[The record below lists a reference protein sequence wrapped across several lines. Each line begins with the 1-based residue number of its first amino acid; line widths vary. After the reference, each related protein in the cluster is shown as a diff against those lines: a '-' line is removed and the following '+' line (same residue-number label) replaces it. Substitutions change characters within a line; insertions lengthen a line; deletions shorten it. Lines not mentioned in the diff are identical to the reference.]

1 MKSWIRWLLL
11 AVVVVLL
18 GWGGW
23 RWIQLRSA
31 AGAAAPASSAS
42 AAASAAASAPRL
54 ELASLDV
61 LPVTRLPLTRTL
73 EISGS
78 LKAVDSAFVK
88 ARVAAELKSLTVRE
102 GDTVK
107 AGQVIGQLDPTEF
120 DWRLRQAEQ
129 QANAARAQ
137 QAIAQRQLTNNQALV
152 AQGFISPTALETSV
166 STQAGAQATLQAAL
180 AAVELA
186 RKSRSDATLTAPIN
200 GTVAQRLAQPGE
212 RVPLDG
218 RIVEIVDLSRLE
230 LEAAIAPQDLALL
243 RLGAK
248 ARLLVEGSSS
258 SVPTSVPA
266 TDPTSVPATVARLNP
281 SAQAGSRTV
290 LAYLAVAPHP
300 SLRNGLFARGAI
312 DLEQRVA
319 LAIPLSAVRSD
330 QSQPY
335 AIRIDGNQARQRPVT
350 LGLRGMANGVAM
362 VEVLTGLAEGDR
374 VLAVSA
380 GLVPD
385 GVQLVMPAA
394 AAAATASTSTSTSAS
409 ASAPAPASAPTPA
422 PAVTLPAAGL
432 AASR

>member
-1 MKSWIRWLLL
+1 MKSWFRWCLL
-11 AVVVVLL
+11 AVLL
-18 GWGGW
+18 LMLGGGAGWWFKG
-23 RWIQLRSA
+23 R
-31 AGAAAPASSAS
+31 AAARVAAPMV
-42 AAASAAASAPRL
+42 AASAASAAPLQRL
-54 ELASLDV
+54 ELAALDV
-61 LPVTRLPLTRTL
+61 LAVARLPLTRTL

-78 LKAVDSAFVK
+78 LRAVDSAFVK
-88 ARVAAELKSLTVRE
+88 ARVAAELKTLTVRE

-137 QAIAQRQLTNNQALV
+137 QEIAQRQLVNNKALV
-152 AQGFISPTALETSV
+152 AQGFISPTALETSA
-166 STQAGAQATLQAAL
+166 STEAGAQATLQAAL

-186 RKSRSDATLTAPIN
+186 RKSRSDAILTAPIN

-230 LEAAIAPQDLALL
+230 LEAAIAPQDLAAL

-248 ARLLVEGSSS
+248 ARLVVEGSSH
-258 SVPTSVPA
+258 TE
-266 TDPTSVPATVARLNP
+266 PTSVPATVARLNP

-300 SLRNGLFARGAI
+300 SLRNGLFTRGVI

-319 LAIPLSAVRSD
+319 LAIPLSAVRTD

-335 AIRIDGNQARQRPVT
+335 ALRIAGSQARQQPLT

-362 VEVLTGLAEGDR
+362 VEVLSGLAEGDR
-374 VLAVSA
+374 VLAAST

-394 AAAATASTSTSTSAS
+394 AAAAAS
-409 ASAPAPASAPTPA
+409 AASAA
-422 PAVTLPAAGL
+422 SAAGPSSR

>member
-11 AVVVVLL
+11 AVVLAVVGL
-18 GWGGW
+18 GGL
-23 RWIQLRSA
+23 RWFKGRSA
-31 AGAAAPASSAS
+31 AAAAAPAAAAS
-42 AAASAAASAPRL
+42 AAASAAALAPRL
-54 ELASLDV
+54 ELAALDV
-61 LPVTRLPLTRTL
+61 LPVARLPLTRTL
-73 EISGS
+73 EVSGS

-88 ARVAAELKSLTVRE
+88 ARVAAELKTLTVRE

-107 AGQVIGQLDPTEF
+107 AGQVIGQIDPTEF

-137 QAIAQRQLTNNQALV
+137 QEIAQRQRTNNQALV

-166 STQAGAQATLQAAL
+166 STEAGAQATLQAAL

-186 RKSRSDATLTAPIN
+186 RKSRSDAILTAPIN
-200 GTVAQRLAQPGE
+200 GTVSQRLAQPGE

-230 LEAAIAPQDLALL
+230 LEAAIAPQDLPAL

-248 ARLLVEGSSS
+248 ARLVVEGSSE
-258 SVPTSVPA
+258 T
-266 TDPTSVPATVARLNP
+266 VPATVARLNP

-290 LAYLAVAPHP
+290 LAYLAVTPHP
-300 SLRNGLFARGAI
+300 GLRNGLFARGAI

-319 LAIPLSAVRSD
+319 LAIPLSAVRTD

-335 AIRIDGNQARQRPVT
+335 AIRIDGNQARQRPLT
-350 LGLRGMANGVAM
+350 LGLRGMAKGVAM
-362 VEVLTGLAEGDR
+362 VEVLSGLTEGDR
-374 VLAVSA
+374 VLSVSA

-385 GVQLVMPAA
+385 GVRLVMPAA
-394 AAAATASTSTSTSAS
+394 AAASATSAV
-409 ASAPAPASAPTPA
+409 ASPVAG
-422 PAVTLPAAGL
+422 PAASP
-432 AASR
+432 AALR

>member
-1 MKSWIRWLLL
+1 ML
-11 AVVVVLL
+11 VLGIGA
-18 GWGGW
+18 GWWFKG
-23 RWIQLRSA
+23 RAA
-31 AGAAAPASSAS
+31 AGVAAPVV
-42 AAASAAASAPRL
+42 AASAAPLQRL
-54 ELASLDV
+54 ELAAPDV
-61 LPVTRLPLTRTL
+61 LAVARLPLTRTL

-78 LKAVDSAFVK
+78 LRAVDSAFVK
-88 ARVAAELKSLTVRE
+88 ARVAAELKTLTVRE

-137 QAIAQRQLTNNQALV
+137 QQIAQRQLLNNQALV

-166 STQAGAQATLQAAL
+166 STEAGAQATLQAAL

-186 RKSRSDATLTAPIN
+186 RKSRSDASLTAPIN

-212 RVPLDG
+212 RVPLDA

-230 LEAAIAPQDLALL
+230 LEAAIAPLDLAAL

-248 ARLLVEGSSS
+248 ARLLVEGSS
-258 SVPTSVPA
+258 P
-266 TDPTSVPATVARLNP
+266 TDPASVPATVVRLNP

-300 SLRNGLFARGAI
+300 SLRNGLFARGVI

-319 LAIPLSAVRSD
+319 LAIPLSAVRTD

-335 AIRIDGNQARQRPVT
+335 AIRIAGSQARQQPLT
-350 LGLRGMANGVAM
+350 LGLRGMANGVVM
-362 VEVLTGLAEGDR
+362 VEVLSGLAEGDR
-374 VLAVSA
+374 VLAAST

-385 GVQLVMPAA
+385 GVQLLLPASGPIA
-394 AAAATASTSTSTSAS
+394 AS
-409 ASAPAPASAPTPA
+409 ASAATAASA
-422 PAVTLPAAGL
+422 AVALPATRP

>member
-11 AVVVVLL
+11 AVVVMLL

-23 RWIQLRSA
+23 RWMKWRSA
-31 AGAAAPASSAS
+31 EGAAAPASSAS
-42 AAASAAASAPRL
+42 AEAIAAASASASAPRL
-54 ELASLDV
+54 ELAALDV
-61 LPVTRLPLTRTL
+61 LPVARLPLTRTL

-88 ARVAAELKSLTVRE
+88 ARVAAELKTLTVRE

-107 AGQVIGQLDPTEF
+107 AGQVIGQIDSTEF
-120 DWRLRQAEQ
+120 DLRFRQAEQ

-137 QAIAQRQLTNNQALV
+137 QEIAQRQLTNNQALV

-180 AAVELA
+180 TAVELA
-186 RKSRSDATLTAPIN
+186 RKSRSDATLTAPIK

-230 LEAAIAPQDLALL
+230 LEAAIAPQDLASL

-248 ARLLVEGSSS
+248 ARLVVEGSSL
-258 SVPTSVPA
+258 TEPA
-266 TDPTSVPATVARLNP
+266 SMPATVARLNP

-312 DLEQRVA
+312 ELEQRVA
-319 LAIPLSAVRSD
+319 LAIPLSAVRTD

-394 AAAATASTSTSTSAS
+394 AAS
-409 ASAPAPASAPTPA
+409 
-422 PAVTLPAAGL
+422 AVTMPAASP

>member
-11 AVVVVLL
+11 AVVVVVL
-18 GWGGW
+18 GVGGL
-23 RWIQLRSA
+23 RWLQGRSA
-31 AGAAAPASSAS
+31 AGTNAPAA
-42 AAASAAASAPRL
+42 AAASAPAAAPAPRL
-54 ELASLDV
+54 ELATLDV
-61 LPVTRLPLTRTL
+61 LPVARLPLTRTL
-73 EISGS
+73 EVSGS

-107 AGQVIGQLDPTEF
+107 AGQVIGQIDPTEF

-137 QAIAQRQLTNNQALV
+137 QEITQRQLTNNKALV

-166 STQAGAQATLQAAL
+166 STEAGAQATLQAAL

-186 RKSRSDATLTAPIN
+186 RKSRSDAILTAPIN

-230 LEAAIAPQDLALL
+230 LEAAIAPQDLPALK
-243 RLGAK
+243 LGAR
-248 ARLLVEGSSS
+248 ARLVVEGSNE
-258 SVPTSVPA
+258 T
-266 TDPTSVPATVARLNP
+266 VPATVARLNP

-290 LAYLAVAPHP
+290 LAYLAVTPHP

-312 DLEQRVA
+312 DLEQRAA

-330 QSQPY
+330 QSPPY
-335 AIRIDGNQARQRPVT
+335 AIRIDGNLARHRPLT

-362 VEVLTGLAEGDR
+362 VEVLSGLAEGDR

-385 GVQLVMPAA
+385 GVQLVLPAA
-394 AAAATASTSTSTSAS
+394 AAA
-409 ASAPAPASAPTPA
+409 SAPAAAVLPAGPASAVSPD
-422 PAVTLPAAGL
+422 
-432 AASR
+432 ASR

>member
-1 MKSWIRWLLL
+1 MKSWLRWCLL
-11 AVVVVLL
+11 AVFMLVLGIGA
-18 GWGGW
+18 GWWFKG
-23 RWIQLRSA
+23 RAA
-31 AGAAAPASSAS
+31 AGVVAPVV
-42 AAASAAASAPRL
+42 AASAAPLQRL
-54 ELASLDV
+54 ELAAPDV
-61 LPVTRLPLTRTL
+61 LAVARLPLTRTL

-78 LKAVDSAFVK
+78 LRAVDSAFVK
-88 ARVAAELKSLTVRE
+88 ARVAAELTTLTVRE

-137 QAIAQRQLTNNQALV
+137 QQIAQRQLLNNQALV

-166 STQAGAQATLQAAL
+166 STEAGAQATLQAAL

-186 RKSRSDATLTAPIN
+186 RKSRSDASLTAPIN
-200 GTVAQRLAQPGE
+200 GTVAPRLAQPGE
-212 RVPLDG
+212 RVPLDA

-230 LEAAIAPQDLALL
+230 LEAAIAPLDLAAL

-248 ARLLVEGSSS
+248 ARLVVEGSSQ
-258 SVPTSVPA
+258 TEPA
-266 TDPTSVPATVARLNP
+266 SVPATVARLNP

-300 SLRNGLFARGAI
+300 SLRNGLFARGVI

-319 LAIPLSAVRSD
+319 LAIPLSAVRTD

-335 AIRIDGNQARQRPVT
+335 AIRIAGTQARQRTLT
-350 LGLRGMANGVAM
+350 LGLRGIANGVVM
-362 VEVLTGLAEGDR
+362 VEVLSGLAEGDR
-374 VLAVSA
+374 VLAAST

-385 GVQLVMPAA
+385 GVQLLLPASGPIA
-394 AAAATASTSTSTSAS
+394 
-409 ASAPAPASAPTPA
+409 ASAPAPASASA
-422 PAVTLPAAGL
+422 SASASAAVALPATRP